1 LRADA
6 ILKLIPAMS
15 ASSPAFAVPRAV
27 ERLRTG
33 AVTLGLLSLGHF
45 FVDLYSGS
53 LGVLQPFLIERL
65 GLTLAQA
72 GLLGGLLVF
81 SSSVTQPLY
90 GFLSDRYRTPL
101 FSALGPAVA
110 GVFILS
116 GALAPAYGPALALM
130 ALGGAGVSAFHPQAS
145 SWAAAGMA
153 SHRARWMAVFISA
166 GTLGIAVAPV
176 FFKEFITRFGF
187 ERLVWAAVPG
197 VLVSAA
203 CIAVVRPPAGEQ
215 KEARGFDLKPLRTA
229 WRTLAILYFG
239 VFFRSAVQVVFAQF
253 LVLYLSRERG
263 FSLHQAAYVLTAYLT
278 AGAVG
283 GILGGQLSAWFG
295 PKRVIAH
302 SFLWSAPLMSV
313 FFLTDS
319 SWGVIFLV
327 AGGLVLLFTIPVNVT
342 VAQRLVPEQAGTV
355 SALLMGFAW
364 GAAGMVFVPLTGWL
378 ADRTS
383 LHAALASLLV
393 FPVLGW
399 LLSRRLPEDLAE

>member
-1 LRADA
+1 
-6 ILKLIPAMS
+6 MS
-15 ASSPAFAVPRAV
+15 AVVPGVPVSRPLA
-27 ERLRTG
+27 RLRTG
-33 AVTLGLLSLGHF
+33 ATTLALLSLGHF

-53 LGVLQPFLIERL
+53 LGVLQPFLVEKLR
-65 GLTLAQA
+65 LTLAQA

-90 GFLSDRYRTPL
+90 GVFSDRFRTPL

-110 GVFILS
+110 GVFILA
-116 GALAPAYGPALALM
+116 GALAPSYGLALALM
-130 ALGGAGVSAFHPQAS
+130 TLGGAGVSAFHPQAS
-145 SWAAAGMA
+145 SWAAAGMK

-176 FFKEFITRFGF
+176 FFKEFIARFGF
-187 ERLVWAAVPG
+187 DRLAWAAAPG

-203 CIAVVRPPAGEQ
+203 CLALVRPPARRRMENTGHGV
-215 KEARGFDLKPLRTA
+215 AGLRRA
-229 WRTLAILYFG
+229 WRTLTILYFG

-263 FSLHQAAYVLTAYLT
+263 FSLHQAAYVLTAYL
-278 AGAVG
+278 AGGALG
-283 GILGGQLSAWFG
+283 GIVGGQLSAWFG
-295 PKRVIAH
+295 PKQVIAH

-313 FFLTDS
+313 FFLTAS
-319 SWGVIFLV
+319 PWGVLFLV

-383 LHAALASLLV
+383 LHTALSSLLV

-399 LLSRRLPEDLAE
+399 VLSRKLPEDLAE

>member
-1 LRADA
+1 
-6 ILKLIPAMS
+6 MS
-15 ASSPAFAVPRAV
+15 ASAPALPVVRTLS
-27 ERLRTG
+27 RLRSG
-33 AVTLGLLSLGHF
+33 AMTLVLLSLGHF

-53 LGVLQPFLIERL
+53 LGVLQPLIVERL

-110 GVFILS
+110 GLFILS
-116 GALAPAYGPALALM
+116 GALAPSYALALALM

-166 GTLGIAVAPV
+166 GTLGIAAAPA
-176 FFKEFITRFGF
+176 FFKEFLSWFGPA
-187 ERLVWAAVPG
+187 RLLWAALPG

-203 CIAVVRPPAGEQ
+203 CLALVRPPAAD
-215 KEARGFDLKPLRTA
+215 EAPRRGFDWPALRA
-229 WRTLAILYFG
+229 VRRPLAILYFG

-263 FSLHQAAYVLTAYLT
+263 YSLHQAAYVLTAYLA
-278 AGAVG
+278 AGALG
-283 GILGGQLSAWFG
+283 GMAGGQLSAWLG
-295 PKRVIAH
+295 PKRVIQH

-313 FFLTDS
+313 FFLTS
-319 SWGVIFLV
+319 SPWGAVFLV

-342 VAQRLVPEQAGTV
+342 VAQRLVPSQAGTV

-364 GAAGMVFVPLTGWL
+364 GAAGMIFVPLTGWL

-383 LHAALASLLV
+383 LHTALASLLV
-393 FPVLGW
+393 FPVLGYW
-399 LLSRRLPEDLAE
+399 LSRRLPEDLAE

>member
-1 LRADA
+1 
-6 ILKLIPAMS
+6 MS
-15 ASSPAFAVPRAV
+15 ATAPPMPAVRAV
-27 ERLRTG
+27 ARLRTG
-33 AVTLGLLSLGHF
+33 AATLALLSLGHF
-45 FVDLYSGS
+45 MVDLYSGS
-53 LGVLQPFLIERL
+53 LGVLQPFIVGRL

-72 GLLGGLLVF
+72 GVLGGLLVF

-110 GVFILS
+110 GLFILS
-116 GALAPAYGPALALM
+116 GALAPAYGWALTLM
-130 ALGGAGVSAFHPQAS
+130 AVGGAGVSAFHPQAS

-176 FFKEFITRFGF
+176 FFKEFIARFGI
-187 ERLVWAAVPG
+187 ERLVWAAAPG
-197 VLVSAA
+197 AVVSAA
-203 CIAVVRPPAGEQ
+203 CLVLVRAPADGQ
-215 KEARGFDLKPLRTA
+215 GGRRGFDLRPLRTV
-229 WRTLAILYFG
+229 WRTLAVLYFG

-263 FSLHQAAYVLTAYLT
+263 FSLHGAAYALTAYLT
-278 AGAVG
+278 AGALG
-283 GILGGQLSAWFG
+283 GVVGGQLSAWFG

-313 FFLTDS
+313 FFLTRAP
-319 SWGVIFLV
+319 WGVAFLV

-342 VAQRLVPEQAGTV
+342 VAQRLVPEQAATV

-364 GAAGMVFVPLTGWL
+364 GAAGIVFVPLTGWL

-383 LHAALASLLV
+383 LHAALAALLV

>member
-1 LRADA
+1 
-6 ILKLIPAMS
+6 MS
-15 ASSPAFAVPRAV
+15 ASAAPMPAVRAV
-27 ERLRTG
+27 ARLRTG
-33 AVTLGLLSLGHF
+33 AATLALLSLGHF
-45 FVDLYSGS
+45 MVDLYSGS
-53 LGVLQPFLIERL
+53 LGVLQPFIVERL

-101 FSALGPAVA
+101 FSGLGPAVA
-110 GVFILS
+110 GLLILS
-116 GALAPAYGPALALM
+116 GALAPAYGWALGLM

-153 SHRARWMAVFISA
+153 SHRARWMALFISS

-176 FFKEFITRFGF
+176 FFKEFIARFGI
-187 ERLVWAAVPG
+187 ERLVWAAAPG
-197 VLVSAA
+197 VVVSAA
-203 CIAVVRPPAGEQ
+203 CLVWVRAPADGRSGR
-215 KEARGFDLKPLRTA
+215 RGLDLRPLRTV
-229 WRTLAILYFG
+229 WRTLAVLYFG
-239 VFFRSAVQVVFAQF
+239 VFFRSAVQVAFAQF

-263 FSLHQAAYVLTAYLT
+263 FSLHGAAYVLTAYLT
-278 AGAVG
+278 AGALG
-283 GILGGQLSAWFG
+283 GVLGGQLSAWFG

-313 FFLTDS
+313 FFLTRAP
-319 SWGVIFLV
+319 WGVAFLV

-342 VAQRLVPEQAGTV
+342 VAQRLVPEQAATV

-364 GAAGMVFVPLTGWL
+364 GAAGMLFVPLTGWL

-383 LHAALASLLV
+383 LHAALAALLV
-393 FPVLGW
+393 FPVMGFW
-399 LLSRRLPEDLAE
+399 ISRKLPEDLSE

>member
-1 LRADA
+1 
-6 ILKLIPAMS
+6 MS
-15 ASSPAFAVPRAV
+15 ATAPALPATGAAA
-27 ERLRTG
+27 RLRTG
-33 AVTLGLLSLGHF
+33 AATLALLSLGHF

-53 LGVLQPFLIERL
+53 LGVLQPLIVERL
-65 GLTLAQA
+65 RLTLAEA

-110 GVFILS
+110 GLFILS
-116 GALAPAYGPALALM
+116 GAMAPSYGWAVILM
-130 ALGGAGVSAFHPQAS
+130 VLGGAGVSAFHPQAS

-153 SHRARWMAVFISA
+153 RHRARWMAVFISA
-166 GTLGIAVAPV
+166 GTLGIAAAPA
-176 FFKEFITRFGF
+176 FFKEFLAAFGPS
-187 ERLVWAAVPG
+187 RLLWAALPG
-197 VLVSAA
+197 ALVSAA
-203 CIAVVRPPAGEQ
+203 CLALVRPPAGAQ
-215 KEARGFDLKPLRTA
+215 SRPRGFDWQALKAVRRPLS
-229 WRTLAILYFG
+229 ILYFG

-263 FSLHQAAYVLTAYLT
+263 YSLHQAAYVLTAYLA
-278 AGAVG
+278 AGALG
-283 GILGGQLSAWFG
+283 GIAGGQLSAWLG

-313 FFLTDS
+313 FFLTPS
-319 SWGVIFLV
+319 AWGVACLV

-342 VAQRLVPEQAGTV
+342 VAQRLVPSQAGTV

-364 GAAGMVFVPLTGWL
+364 GAAGMIFVPWTGWL

-393 FPVLGW
+393 FPALGYW
-399 LLSRRLPEDLAE
+399 LSRQLPEDLAE

>member
-1 LRADA
+1 
-6 ILKLIPAMS
+6 M
-15 ASSPAFAVPRAV
+15 
-27 ERLRTG
+27 
-33 AVTLGLLSLGHF
+33 TLALLSLGHF

-53 LGVLQPFLIERL
+53 LGVLQPFLVERL
-65 GLTLAQA
+65 KLSLAQA

-90 GFLSDRYRTPL
+90 GIFSDRFRTPL

-110 GVFILS
+110 GLFILA
-116 GALAPAYGPALALM
+116 GALAPSYGLALGLM
-130 ALGGAGVSAFHPQAS
+130 AMGGAGVSAFHPQAS

-176 FFKEFITRFGF
+176 FFREFIGKFGY
-187 ERLVWAAVPG
+187 ERLLWAAAPG
-197 VLVSAA
+197 VMVSAA
-203 CIAVVRPPAGEQ
+203 CLALVRPPARKG
-215 KEARGFDLKPLRTA
+215 KEPAGYDLTPLRNT

-263 FSLHQAAYVLTAYLT
+263 FSLHAAAYVLTAYL
-278 AGAVG
+278 AGGALG
-283 GILGGQLSAWFG
+283 GIVGGQLSAWFG

-319 SWGVIFLV
+319 PWGIPFLV

-364 GAAGMVFVPLTGWL
+364 GVAGMVFVPLTGWL

-383 LHAALASLLV
+383 LHTALAALLV

-399 LLSRRLPEDLAE
+399 LLSGRLPEDLAE

>member
-1 LRADA
+1 
-6 ILKLIPAMS
+6 M
-15 ASSPAFAVPRAV
+15 
-27 ERLRTG
+27 
-33 AVTLGLLSLGHF
+33 TLALLSLGHF

-53 LGVLQPFLIERL
+53 LGVLQPFLVERL

-90 GFLSDRYRTPL
+90 GIFSDRFRTPL

-116 GALAPAYGPALALM
+116 GALAPAYGLALALM

-176 FFKEFITRFGF
+176 FFKEFIARFGY
-187 ERLVWAAVPG
+187 ERLVWAASPG

-203 CIAVVRPPAGEQ
+203 CLALVRPPARKQMGPV
-215 KEARGFDLKPLRTA
+215 GYDVTPLRKA
-229 WRTLAILYFG
+229 WRTLAVLYFG

-263 FSLHQAAYVLTAYLT
+263 FSLHQAAYVLTAYL
-278 AGAVG
+278 AGGALG
-283 GILGGQLSAWFG
+283 GIVGGQLSAWFG

-319 SWGVIFLV
+319 PWGVLFLV

-364 GAAGMVFVPLTGWL
+364 GAAGMIFVPFTGWL

-399 LLSRRLPEDLAE
+399 LLSRKLPEDLAE

>member
-1 LRADA
+1 
-6 ILKLIPAMS
+6 MS
-15 ASSPAFAVPRAV
+15 ATAPPMPAVQAVA
-27 ERLRTG
+27 RLRTG
-33 AVTLGLLSLGHF
+33 AATLALLSLGHF
-45 FVDLYSGS
+45 MVDLYSGS
-53 LGVLQPFLIERL
+53 LGVLQPFIVGRL

-72 GLLGGLLVF
+72 GVLGGLLVF

-101 FSALGPAVA
+101 FSGLGPAVA
-110 GVFILS
+110 GLFILS
-116 GALAPAYGPALALM
+116 GALAPAYGWALALM
-130 ALGGAGVSAFHPQAS
+130 AVGGAGVSAFHPQAS

-176 FFKEFITRFGF
+176 FFKEFIARFGIG
-187 ERLVWAAVPG
+187 RLVWAAAPG
-197 VLVSAA
+197 VVVSAA
-203 CIAVVRPPAGEQ
+203 CLVLVRAPVDGQ
-215 KEARGFDLKPLRTA
+215 GGRRGFDLRPLRTV
-229 WRTLAILYFG
+229 WRTLAVLYFG
-239 VFFRSAVQVVFAQF
+239 VFFRSAVQVAFAQF

-263 FSLHQAAYVLTAYLT
+263 FSLHGAAYVLTAYLT
-278 AGAVG
+278 AGALG
-283 GILGGQLSAWFG
+283 GVVGGQLSAWFG

-313 FFLTDS
+313 FFLTRAP
-319 SWGVIFLV
+319 WGVAFLV

-342 VAQRLVPEQAGTV
+342 VAQRLVPEQAATV

-364 GAAGMVFVPLTGWL
+364 GAAGIVFVPLTGWL

-383 LHAALASLLV
+383 LHAALAALLV

>member
-1 LRADA
+1 
-6 ILKLIPAMS
+6 MSVS
-15 ASSPAFAVPRAV
+15 ASALPATSAAA
-27 ERLRTG
+27 RLRSG
-33 AVTLGLLSLGHF
+33 AATLALLSLGHF

-53 LGVLQPFLIERL
+53 LGVLQPFIVGRL

-72 GLLGGLLVF
+72 GLLGGILVF

-90 GFLSDRYRTPL
+90 GVLSDRYRTPL

-110 GVFILS
+110 GLFILS
-116 GALAPAYGPALALM
+116 GAMAPNYGWAVVLM

-166 GTLGIAVAPV
+166 GTLGIAAAPV
-176 FFKEFITRFGF
+176 FFKEFLERFGPA
-187 ERLVWAAVPG
+187 RLLWAALPG
-197 VLVSAA
+197 AVVSMA
-203 CIAVVRPPAGEQ
+203 CLALVRPPASAENC
-215 KEARGFDLKPLRTA
+215 RRSFDWPALRA
-229 WRTLAILYFG
+229 VRRPLAILYFG

-263 FSLHQAAYVLTAYLT
+263 YSLHQAAYVLTTYLA
-278 AGAVG
+278 AGALG
-283 GILGGQLSAWFG
+283 GIAGGQLSAWFG

-313 FFLTDS
+313 FFLTS
-319 SWGVIFLV
+319 SAWGVAFLV

-342 VAQRLVPEQAGTV
+342 VAQRLVPSQAGTV

-378 ADRTS
+378 ADHSS
-383 LHAALASLLV
+383 LHTALAALLV
-393 FPVLGW
+393 FPVAGYW
-399 LLSRRLPEDLAE
+399 LSRKLPEDLAE

>member
-1 LRADA
+1 
-6 ILKLIPAMS
+6 M
-15 ASSPAFAVPRAV
+15 
-27 ERLRTG
+27 
-33 AVTLGLLSLGHF
+33 TLALLSLGHF

-53 LGVLQPFLIERL
+53 LGVLQPFLVERL

-90 GFLSDRYRTPL
+90 GIFSDRFRTPL

-116 GALAPAYGPALALM
+116 GALAPAYGLALALM

-166 GTLGIAVAPV
+166 GTLGIAAAPV
-176 FFKEFITRFGF
+176 FFKEFIARFGY
-187 ERLVWAAVPG
+187 ERLVWAASPG

-203 CIAVVRPPAGEQ
+203 CLALVRPPARKHMGPV
-215 KEARGFDLKPLRTA
+215 GYDVTPLRKA

-263 FSLHQAAYVLTAYLT
+263 FSLHQAAYVLTAYL
-278 AGAVG
+278 AGGALG
-283 GILGGQLSAWFG
+283 GIVGGQLSAWFG

-319 SWGVIFLV
+319 PWGVICLV

-364 GAAGMVFVPLTGWL
+364 GAAGMIFVPLTGWL

-399 LLSRRLPEDLAE
+399 LLSRKLPEDLAE

>member
-1 LRADA
+1 
-6 ILKLIPAMS
+6 MS
-15 ASSPAFAVPRAV
+15 ASAPALPATGAAA
-27 ERLRTG
+27 RLRTG
-33 AVTLGLLSLGHF
+33 AATLALLSLGHF

-53 LGVLQPFLIERL
+53 LGVLQPLIVERL
-65 GLTLAQA
+65 RLTLAEA

-110 GVFILS
+110 GLFILA
-116 GALAPAYGPALALM
+116 GAMAPSYGWAVMLM
-130 ALGGAGVSAFHPQAS
+130 VLGGAGVSAFHPQAS

-153 SHRARWMAVFISA
+153 RHRARWMAVFISA
-166 GTLGIAVAPV
+166 GTLGIAAAPA
-176 FFKEFITRFGF
+176 FFKEFLAAFGAS
-187 ERLVWAAVPG
+187 RLLWAALPG
-197 VLVSAA
+197 ALVSAA
-203 CIAVVRPPAGEQ
+203 CLALVRPPAGAQ
-215 KEARGFDLKPLRTA
+215 SRPRGFDWQALRAVRRPLS
-229 WRTLAILYFG
+229 ILYFG

-263 FSLHQAAYVLTAYLT
+263 YSLHQAAYVLTAYLA
-278 AGAVG
+278 AGALG
-283 GILGGQLSAWFG
+283 GIAGGQLSAWLG
-295 PKRVIAH
+295 PRRVIAH

-313 FFLTDS
+313 FFLTPS
-319 SWGVIFLV
+319 AWGVVCLV

-342 VAQRLVPEQAGTV
+342 VAQRLVPSQAGTV

-364 GAAGMVFVPLTGWL
+364 GAAGMIFVPLTGWL

-393 FPVLGW
+393 FPALGYW
-399 LLSRRLPEDLAE
+399 LSRQLPEDLAE

>member
-1 LRADA
+1 MLA
-6 ILKLIPAMS
+6 
-15 ASSPAFAVPRAV
+15 
-27 ERLRTG
+27 
-33 AVTLGLLSLGHF
+33 LLSLGHF
-45 FVDLYSGS
+45 AVDLYSGS
-53 LGVLQPFLIERL
+53 LGVLQPLIVERL

-101 FSALGPAVA
+101 FSGLGPAVA
-110 GVFILS
+110 GLFILA
-116 GALAPAYGPALALM
+116 GALAPSYGAALALM
-130 ALGGAGVSAFHPQAS
+130 LVGGAGVSAFHPQAS

-153 SHRARWMAVFISA
+153 SHRARWMAVFISS

-176 FFKEFITRFGF
+176 FFKEFLAWFGPS
-187 ERLVWAAVPG
+187 RLLWAALPG
-197 VLVSAA
+197 ALVSAA
-203 CIAVVRPPAGEQ
+203 CLAVVRPPAAEHPGRQ
-215 KEARGFDLKPLRTA
+215 SFDWQALRAVRRPLT
-229 WRTLAILYFG
+229 ILYFG
-239 VFFRSAVQVVFAQF
+239 VFFRSAVQVVFAQL

-263 FSLHQAAYVLTAYLT
+263 YSLHEAAYILTTYLT
-278 AGAVG
+278 AGALG
-283 GILGGQLSAWFG
+283 GIAGGQLSAWLG

-302 SFLWSAPLMSV
+302 SFLWSAPLMAV
-313 FFLTDS
+313 FFLTQAR
-319 SWGVIFLV
+319 WGVAFLV

-342 VAQRLVPEQAGTV
+342 VAQRLVPSQAGTV

-393 FPVLGW
+393 FPVLGYW
-399 LLSRRLPEDLAE
+399 LSRKLPEDLAE

>member
-1 LRADA
+1 MLA
-6 ILKLIPAMS
+6 
-15 ASSPAFAVPRAV
+15 
-27 ERLRTG
+27 
-33 AVTLGLLSLGHF
+33 LLSLGHF
-45 FVDLYSGS
+45 AVDLYSGS
-53 LGVLQPFLIERL
+53 LGVLQPLIVERL

-90 GFLSDRYRTPL
+90 GFLSDRYRSPL
-101 FSALGPAVA
+101 FCGLGPAVA
-110 GVFILS
+110 GLFILA
-116 GALAPAYGPALALM
+116 GALAPSYGAALALM
-130 ALGGAGVSAFHPQAS
+130 LVGGAGVSAFHPQAS

-153 SHRARWMAVFISA
+153 SHRARWMAVFISS

-176 FFKEFITRFGF
+176 FFKEFLAWF
-187 ERLVWAAVPG
+187 EPSRLLWAALPG
-197 VLVSAA
+197 ALVSAA
-203 CIAVVRPPAGEQ
+203 CLAVVRPPAAEEHPGRQ
-215 KEARGFDLKPLRTA
+215 SFDWQALRAVRRPLT
-229 WRTLAILYFG
+229 ILYFG

-263 FSLHQAAYVLTAYLT
+263 YSLHQAAYILTTYLT
-278 AGAVG
+278 AGALG
-283 GILGGQLSAWFG
+283 GIAGGQLSAWLG

-302 SFLWSAPLMSV
+302 SFLWSAPLMAV
-313 FFLTDS
+313 FFLTQAR
-319 SWGVIFLV
+319 WGVAFLV

-342 VAQRLVPEQAGTV
+342 VAQRLVPSQAGTV

-393 FPVLGW
+393 FPVLGYW
-399 LLSRRLPEDLAE
+399 LSRKLPEDLAE